1 MELISQFGQTLGSEI
16 ALTFGLVLAAALVAG
31 TVADLLHLPKVTGYL
46 LIGVALGP
54 SGLHLLQDAQVHEL
68 EPLTKLAIGL
78 VLFGLGCHFPI
89 SHMRRIG
96 RRLLRLSAGE
106 LMITFAVVSFGMLA
120 VGSFFGNDWK
130 SALLFGALALAT
142 APATTVL
149 VLKEAESEGPLTEA
163 AEGLVILNNFASII
177 VFEMVFLVI
186 ALVGGEF
193 PGSLLTGVT
202 AFLISVPASILLGVG
217 LGLLVSLGCGLLSN
231 TRWLVLLVAA
241 NTFLLGL
248 AEVLETNYMLGYLAM
263 GLTVANASDDAR
275 AINSNIDRLTGFLC
289 VVFFVIH
296 GAELDLNAFLGAGA
310 LGAAYV
316 VFRVVGKY
324 LGVFTAATV
333 THEPPAIR
341 TWLGTALLAQAG
353 AAIALASVTN
363 DREPRLGE
371 IVQPLILGTVV
382 VFEIAGP
389 LLIRLSILRAGEIP
403 LARAVHHTSS
413 TPLDELAKLRTR
425 ILVAFGRDPRHRQE
439 PTELKVS
446 DLVRKNV
453 ESVDQSASFQE
464 VISLIEHSHDNTYA
478 VTSDEK
484 QLVGIIRYDE
494 LSRVMFDQSVADLV
508 RADDLCSPALWKLYL
523 EDSAETAVKYFRISN
538 HDCIPVL
545 STEDEPKYIGVLRR
559 RDLMQY
565 FRGRL
570 LSDGETSASS
580 H

>member
-1 MELISQFGQTLGSEI
+1 MEIFSHI
-16 ALTFGLVLAAALVAG
+16 ALTFGLVLTAALMAG
-31 TVADLLHLPKVTGYL
+31 TLADLLHLPKVTGYL
-46 LIGVALGP
+46 LIGVVLGP
-54 SGLHLLQDAQVHEL
+54 SGLDLLQDAHVHEL

-96 RRLLRLSAGE
+96 KRILRLSIGE
-106 LMITFAVVSFGMLA
+106 LLITFLCVSLGMLA

-130 SALLFGALALAT
+130 SALIFGALALAT

-149 VLKEAESEGPLTEA
+149 VLKESESEGPLTEA
-163 AEGLVILNNFASII
+163 AEGLVILNNLGSII
-177 VFEMVFLVI
+177 VFELVFLVI
-186 ALVGGEF
+186 TLVGGEF
-193 PGSLLTGVT
+193 PGSLLVGLKS
-202 AFLISVPASILLGVG
+202 FLTSVPASLALGVATG
-217 LGLLVSLGCGLLSN
+217 LVVSLGCSLLSN

-263 GLTVANASDDAR
+263 GLTVANSSDDAR

-289 VVFFVIH
+289 VIFFVIH
-296 GAELDLNAFLGAGA
+296 GAELDLNAFLQAGV
-310 LGAAYV
+310 LGVAYIL
-316 VFRVVGKY
+316 FRVLGKY
-324 LGVFTAATV
+324 VGVFTAATFS
-333 THEPPAIR
+333 HEPPAIR
-341 TWLGTALLAQAG
+341 SWLGTTLLAQAG
-353 AAIALASVTN
+353 AAIALASVTAQR
-363 DREPRLGE
+363 DPRLGE
-371 IVQPLILGTVV
+371 IIQPLILGTVV
-382 VFEIAGP
+382 VFEIVGP
-389 LLIRLSILRAGEIP
+389 LLIRLSILRAGEVP

-413 TPLDELAKLRTR
+413 TPLDEIMKLVTR
-425 ILVAFGRDPRHRQE
+425 ILVAFGKDPRHRRE

-453 ESVDQSASFQE
+453 SGVDQSASFRD

-478 VTSDEK
+478 VTNDENA
-484 QLVGIIRYDE
+484 LVGIIRYDE

-508 RADDLCSPALWKLYL
+508 RADDLCSPALWKLFL
-523 EDSAETAVKYFRISN
+523 GDSAETAVKYFRISN

-545 STEDEPKYIGVLRR
+545 SGEDQPRYVGVLRR

-570 LSDGETSASS
+570 DSEGESPNTSSS
-580 H
+580 